1 MLNHATAQ
9 IFVCRDPADMRK
21 SFDTLAQVVGD
32 HFGHEPLLGTW
43 FIFRG
48 KVRDRLKLGPG
59 LSVGLPTGILR
70 ILPLE
75 SGSCEAAVSYF
86 RVQTMRA
93 PVNRPS

>member
-1 MLNHATAQ
+1 MLNHVTAQ
-9 IFVCRDPADMRK
+9 IFVCLDPVDMRK
-21 SFDTLAQVVGD
+21 SFDTLARLVRD
-32 HFGHEPLLGTW
+32 HLGHEPLSGAW

-48 KVRDRLKLGPG
+48 KARDRLKIGPG

-75 SGSCEAAVSYF
+75 SGVCEAAVSYF

>member
-9 IFVCRDPADMRK
+9 IFVCLDPVDMRK
-21 SFDTLAQVVGD
+21 SFDTLARLVRD
-32 HFGHEPLLGTW
+32 HLGHEPLSGAW

-48 KVRDRLKLGPG
+48 KARDRLKIGPG